1 MQYREWD
8 GLGCF
13 DGRLWIFVAVR
24 RGSGVVRGIRVPMKG
39 GKWEAGA
46 RGGAR
51 GACLA
56 ASLRALQGGIFC
68 LLLMVGLFLLTWTQ
82 PVTEVEG
89 EG

>member
-1 MQYREWD
+1 M
-8 GLGCF
+8 
-13 DGRLWIFVAVR
+13 
-24 RGSGVVRGIRVPMKG
+24 RGIRVPVKVKG